1 MAKRGRPAKTHDDAQ
16 PRSAGTGDNE
26 MNDDQRYS
34 LTEKHRQKYE
44 SFLEAK
50 NKANKALID
59 FGKIIKSDLGAKG
72 LQDIKDL
79 IALSTPEGEEAMKAE
94 MERQARVMRWM
105 NIPIGSQGAL
115 FGEEDRAPITD
126 RAFAE
131 GRRQGLAGESQN
143 NPHHHTTEAS
153 RAHNDGWQDGQTTLA
168 TTGFRSVD
176 GSEVS
181 PSKAWLDQTR
191 EQNEAVERA
200 IKSGTIDS
208 LTQN

>member
-1 MAKRGRPAKTHDDAQ
+1 MAKRGRPRKTESDAP
-16 PRSAGTGDNE
+16 PRAAVIGDNE

-34 LTEKHRQKYE
+34 LTEQHRQKYE
-44 SFLEAK
+44 TILEAK
-50 NKANKALID
+50 KKANKALID
-59 FGKIIKSDLGAKG
+59 YGKIIKSDLGAKG
-72 LQDIKDL
+72 LDDIKDL

-143 NPHHHTTEAS
+143 NPHHQTTEAH
-153 RAHNDGWQDGQTTLA
+153 RAHNDGWHDGQGTLA
-168 TTGFRSVD
+168 TTGFKAFDD
-176 GSEVS
+176 GEHPSEE
-181 PSKAWLDQTR
+181 WLRRTR
-191 EQNEAVERA
+191 EQNEAVEQA